1 MLLFCYINLIKF
13 KKIWLSKFFEMSYNL
28 ERKEYMPA
36 RTDGVWKRREDTY
49 MPTLVAKWVEN
60 AALLQLDEYDGKA
73 PEISP

>member
-1 MLLFCYINLIKF
+1 
-13 KKIWLSKFFEMSYNL
+13 
-28 ERKEYMPA
+28 
-36 RTDGVWKRREDTY
+36 

>member
-1 MLLFCYINLIKF
+1 
-13 KKIWLSKFFEMSYNL
+13 MSYNL

-36 RTDGVWKRREDTY
+36 RTHGVWKRREDTY